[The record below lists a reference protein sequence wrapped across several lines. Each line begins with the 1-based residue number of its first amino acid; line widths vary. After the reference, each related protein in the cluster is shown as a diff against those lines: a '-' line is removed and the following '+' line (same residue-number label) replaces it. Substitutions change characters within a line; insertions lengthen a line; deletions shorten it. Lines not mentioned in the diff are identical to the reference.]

1 MGYWGVTCGCFLLA
15 EKAQVYG
22 RHDFRGIREELLKND
37 CLLAAD
43 KMKTSTDVG
52 QTASNSVDY
61 GVMQEPRGRV

>member
-22 RHDFRGIREELLKND
+22 RHDFRGTREELLKND
-37 CLLAAD
+37 CLLAAN

-52 QTASNSVDY
+52 QTASN
-61 GVMQEPRGRV
+61 